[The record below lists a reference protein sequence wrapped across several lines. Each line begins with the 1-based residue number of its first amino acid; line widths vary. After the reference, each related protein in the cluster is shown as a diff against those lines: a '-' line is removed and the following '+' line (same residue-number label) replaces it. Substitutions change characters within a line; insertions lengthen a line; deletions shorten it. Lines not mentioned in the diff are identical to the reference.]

1 MADRDESDQKER
13 RERRRKRGLD
23 AAGGDKPSRGLLG
36 NAGRAAGL
44 TAAAALAAY
53 GVFLVGAGRSR
64 QRPVTELPNAL
75 GMRLEYVPWGDVHYA
90 FYSREGEGRPLVF
103 VHSINAVA
111 SAHEMRPL
119 VRALARGDRPIFA
132 LEWVGF
138 GHSDRPELE
147 YTPEVLEDQLEHF
160 LERVVRPAG
169 GADVIGLSLGATY
182 AAEVARRRPD
192 LVRSLVALEPAGLGD
207 DPGEVGRFWSRM
219 VFTLPGVQRALYER
233 LTTPDR
239 LFEFARDQLFTPEFG
254 VPDEYV
260 EYGVETARVEGAARP
275 LDDFVSGRLFVKDAM
290 ETFLRLRQPVLVV
303 HGTAESRRLTQAK
316 RLPELEERPNVTVM
330 GLPTGPLPHWE
341 RAAEVA
347 DRVRRFYEE
356 PLGDGETI
364 PV

>member
-1 MADRDESDQKER
+1 MAERDEGEKKER
-13 RERRRKRGLD
+13 SKRRREKGLD
-23 AAGGDKPSRGLLG
+23 PAGAEKPSRGLLG
-36 NAGRAAGL
+36 QAGRAAGL

-103 VHSINAVA
+103 VHAINAAA

-138 GHSDRPELE
+138 GHSDRPEIA
-147 YTPEVLEDQLEHF
+147 YTPDVLEDQLEHF

-169 GADVIGLSLGATY
+169 GADLIGLSLGATY

-207 DPGEVGRFWSRM
+207 DPGEVGRLWSRM

-233 LTTPDR
+233 LTTPER

-254 VPDEYV
+254 VPAEYV

-275 LDDFVSGRLFVKDAM
+275 LDDFVNGRLFVKDAV
-290 ETFLRLRQPVLVV
+290 ETYLRLRQPVLVV
-303 HGTAESRRLTQAK
+303 HGTAESRQLVAPR
-316 RLPELEERPNVTVM
+316 RLPELEERPNVTVV

-347 DRVRRFYEE
+347 ERVRRFYVER
-356 PLGDGETI
+356 LGDAE
-364 PV
+364 PVPV

>member
-1 MADRDESDQKER
+1 MADRDENQEKAR
-13 RERRRKRGLD
+13 RERRRERGLD
-23 AAGGDKPSRGLLG
+23 AAGGEKPSRGRLG
-36 NAGRAAGL
+36 QAGRAAGL

-138 GHSDRPELE
+138 GHSDRPEIM
-147 YTPEVLEDQLEHF
+147 YTPDVLEDQLEHF

-207 DPGEVGRFWSRM
+207 DPAEAGRFPSKLAFM
-219 VFTLPGVQRALYER
+219 LPGVQRALYER
-233 LTTPDR
+233 LTTPER
-239 LFEFARDQLFTPEFG
+239 IFEFAREQLFTPEFG
-254 VPDEYV
+254 VPDEFV
-260 EYGVETARVEGAARP
+260 EYAVETARVEGAARP
-275 LDDFVSGRLFVKDAM
+275 LDDVVNGRLVVKEAM
-290 ETFLRLRQPVLVV
+290 ETYLRLRQPILVV
-303 HGTAESRRLTQAK
+303 HGTAESRRAAQMK
-316 RLPELEERPNVTVM
+316 RLPELEERPNVTVV

-347 DRVRRFYEE
+347 ERVRRFYVER
-356 PLGDGETI
+356 LGDAE
-364 PV
+364 PAQA

>member
-1 MADRDESDQKER
+1 MAEHDETDRKEERRRR
-13 RERRRKRGLD
+13 RERGADPERAPRGLV
-23 AAGGDKPSRGLLG
+23 GR
-36 NAGRAAGL
+36 AGRAAGL

-90 FYSREGEGRPLVF
+90 FYSREGEGRPLVV

-119 VRALARGDRPIFA
+119 VRALARGDRPVFA

-138 GHSDRPELE
+138 GHSDRPEIQ
-147 YTPEVLEDQLEHF
+147 YTPDVLEDQLEHF

-192 LVRSLVALEPAGLGD
+192 LVRSLVMLEPAGMGD
-207 DPGEVGRFWSRM
+207 DPGAVSALWSGL
-219 VFTLPGVQRALYER
+219 VFALPGVQRALYER
-233 LTTPDR
+233 LTTPER
-239 LFEFARDQLFTPEFG
+239 LFDFARDQLFTPEFG

-260 EYGVETARVEGAARP
+260 EYGAETARVEGAARP
-275 LDDFVSGRLFVKDAM
+275 LDDFLSGRLFVKDAID
-290 ETFLRLRQPVLVV
+290 TYLRLRQPILVV
-303 HGTAESRRLTQAK
+303 HGTDERRRLSVPT
-316 RLPELEERPNVTVM
+316 RLPELEERPNVTVV

-347 DRVRRFYEE
+347 ERVGRFYAER
-356 PLGDGETI
+356 PGEAETTA
-364 PV
+364 V

>member
-1 MADRDESDQKER
+1 MAERDEGEKKER
-13 RERRRKRGLD
+13 SKRRREKGLEP
-23 AAGGDKPSRGLLG
+23 AGAEKPSRGLLG
-36 NAGRAAGL
+36 QAGRAAGL

-103 VHSINAVA
+103 VHGINAAA

-138 GHSDRPELE
+138 GHSDRPEIG
-147 YTPEVLEDQLEHF
+147 YTPDVMEDQLEHF

-207 DPGEVGRFWSRM
+207 DPRELGRFWSRM

-233 LTTPDR
+233 LTTPER

-254 VPDEYV
+254 VPEEYV
-260 EYGVETARVEGAARP
+260 DYGVETARVEGAARP
-275 LDDFVSGRLFVKDAM
+275 LDDFVNGRLFVKDAI
-290 ETFLRLRQPVLVV
+290 ETYLRLRQPVLVV
-303 HGTAESRRLTQAK
+303 HGTAESRQPAPAK
-316 RLPELEERPNVTVM
+316 RLPELEERPNVTVV

-347 DRVRRFYEE
+347 ERVRRFYVER
-356 PLGDGETI
+356 LGDAE
-364 PV
+364 PVPA